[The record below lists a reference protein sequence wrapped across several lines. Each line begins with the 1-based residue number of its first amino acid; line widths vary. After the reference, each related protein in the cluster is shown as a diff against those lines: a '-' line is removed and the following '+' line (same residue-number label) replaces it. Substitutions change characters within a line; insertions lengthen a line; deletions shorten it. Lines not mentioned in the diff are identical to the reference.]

1 MAEFNSYL
9 LGKVTKS
16 VGNITLVYT
25 KRKNIAKAKVF
36 KRKDNPTPE
45 ILEQRTKM
53 KTLVQ
58 FGRRILPVVRKG
70 FAGVGRGTAFNAFVA
85 LNMDK
90 VSFGAGSVAT
100 IDYGRLLLAS
110 GLLVTP
116 RVTVGYDEES
126 GTYTFS
132 QTAQEPEEGFAS
144 LADKVYGVLLETA
157 LQRVRIV
164 ALNNRGVAGETEY
177 ALPEEWEASKV
188 EVYCFATSPNGR
200 MVSDSMHLTV

>member
-1 MAEFNSYL
+1 M
-9 LGKVTKS
+9 
-16 VGNITLVYT
+16 
-25 KRKNIAKAKVF
+25 F

-45 ILEQRTKM
+45 ILEQRAKM

-110 GLLVTP
+110 GL
-116 RVTVGYDEES
+116 
-126 GTYTFS
+126 
-132 QTAQEPEEGFAS
+132 
-144 LADKVYGVLLETA
+144 
-157 LQRVRIV
+157 QRVRIV

-188 EVYCFATSPNGR
+188 EAYCFATSPNGR

>member
-45 ILEQRTKM
+45 ILEQRAKM

-110 GLLVTP
+110 GL
-116 RVTVGYDEES
+116 
-126 GTYTFS
+126 
-132 QTAQEPEEGFAS
+132 
-144 LADKVYGVLLETA
+144 
-157 LQRVRIV
+157 QRVRIV

-188 EVYCFATSPNGR
+188 EAYCFATSPNGR
-200 MVSDSMHLTV
+200 MVSDSMYLTV

>member
-45 ILEQRTKM
+45 ILEQRAKM
-53 KTLVQ
+53 KALAQ

-100 IDYGRLLLAS
+100 IDYGRLLLVS
-110 GLLVTP
+110 GLLVMP

-132 QTAQEPEEGFAS
+132 QTAQEPEGRFCFS
-144 LADKVYGVLLETA
+144 DG
-157 LQRVRIV
+157 QSIRR
-164 ALNNRGVAGETEY
+164 VAGNGAAAGAY
-177 ALPEEWEASKV
+177 R
-188 EVYCFATSPNGR
+188 CFE
-200 MVSDSMHLTV
+200 

>member
-16 VGNITLVYT
+16 VGNITLIYT

-45 ILEQRTKM
+45 ILEQRAKM

-110 GLLVTP
+110 GL
-116 RVTVGYDEES
+116 
-126 GTYTFS
+126 
-132 QTAQEPEEGFAS
+132 
-144 LADKVYGVLLETA
+144 
-157 LQRVRIV
+157 QRVRIV

-188 EVYCFATSPNGR
+188 EAYCFATSHNGR

>member
-45 ILEQRTKM
+45 ILEQRAKM

-110 GLLVTP
+110 GL
-116 RVTVGYDEES
+116 
-126 GTYTFS
+126 
-132 QTAQEPEEGFAS
+132 
-144 LADKVYGVLLETA
+144 
-157 LQRVRIV
+157 QRVRIV
-164 ALNNRGVAGETEY
+164 AFNNRGVAGETEY

-188 EVYCFATSPNGR
+188 EAYCFATSPNGR

>member
-36 KRKDNPTPE
+36 KRKDSPTPE
-45 ILEQRTKM
+45 ILEQRAKM

-110 GLLVTP
+110 GL
-116 RVTVGYDEES
+116 
-126 GTYTFS
+126 
-132 QTAQEPEEGFAS
+132 
-144 LADKVYGVLLETA
+144 
-157 LQRVRIV
+157 QRVRIV

-188 EVYCFATSPNGR
+188 EAYCFATSPNGR

>member
-45 ILEQRTKM
+45 ILEQRAKM

-110 GLLVTP
+110 GL
-116 RVTVGYDEES
+116 
-126 GTYTFS
+126 
-132 QTAQEPEEGFAS
+132 
-144 LADKVYGVLLETA
+144 
-157 LQRVRIV
+157 QRVRIV

-188 EVYCFATSPNGR
+188 EAYCFATSPNRSEERRVGKEC
-200 MVSDSMHLTV
+200 

>member
-45 ILEQRTKM
+45 ILEQRAKM

-110 GLLVTP
+110 GL
-116 RVTVGYDEES
+116 
-126 GTYTFS
+126 
-132 QTAQEPEEGFAS
+132 
-144 LADKVYGVLLETA
+144 
-157 LQRVRIV
+157 QRVRIV

-188 EVYCFATSPNGR
+188 EAYCFATSPNGR
-200 MVSDSMHLTV
+200 MVSDSIHLTV

>member
-45 ILEQRTKM
+45 ILEQRAKM

-110 GLLVTP
+110 GL
-116 RVTVGYDEES
+116 
-126 GTYTFS
+126 
-132 QTAQEPEEGFAS
+132 
-144 LADKVYGVLLETA
+144 
-157 LQRVRIV
+157 QRVRIV

-188 EVYCFATSPNGR
+188 EAYCFATSPNGR
-200 MVSDSMHLTV
+200 MVSDRMHLTV

>member
-45 ILEQRTKM
+45 ILEQRAKM
-53 KTLVQ
+53 KTLMQ

-110 GLLVTP
+110 GL
-116 RVTVGYDEES
+116 
-126 GTYTFS
+126 
-132 QTAQEPEEGFAS
+132 
-144 LADKVYGVLLETA
+144 
-157 LQRVRIV
+157 QRVRIV

-188 EVYCFATSPNGR
+188 EAYCFATSPNGR

>member
-16 VGNITLVYT
+16 VGNITLIYT

-45 ILEQRTKM
+45 ILEQRAKM

-110 GLLVTP
+110 GL
-116 RVTVGYDEES
+116 
-126 GTYTFS
+126 
-132 QTAQEPEEGFAS
+132 
-144 LADKVYGVLLETA
+144 
-157 LQRVRIV
+157 QRVRIV
-164 ALNNRGVAGETEY
+164 ALNNRGVAGRKRNMPY
-177 ALPEEWEASKV
+177 LKSGKHRKWRRIVLPL
-188 EVYCFATSPNGR
+188 P
-200 MVSDSMHLTV
+200 SMDGWCRTACI

>member
-45 ILEQRTKM
+45 ILEQRAKM

-85 LNMDK
+85 LNMDE
-90 VSFGAGSVAT
+90 VSYGAGSVAT

-110 GLLVTP
+110 G
-116 RVTVGYDEES
+116 
-126 GTYTFS
+126 
-132 QTAQEPEEGFAS
+132 
-144 LADKVYGVLLETA
+144 

-188 EVYCFATSPNGR
+188 EAYCFATSLNGR

>member
-45 ILEQRTKM
+45 ILEQRAKM

-100 IDYGRLLLAS
+100 IDYGRLVLAS
-110 GLLVTP
+110 G
-116 RVTVGYDEES
+116 
-126 GTYTFS
+126 
-132 QTAQEPEEGFAS
+132 
-144 LADKVYGVLLETA
+144 

-188 EVYCFATSPNGR
+188 EAYCFATSPNGR

>member
-45 ILEQRTKM
+45 ILEQRAKM

-70 FAGVGRGTAFNAFVA
+70 CAGVGRGTAFNAFVA

-110 GLLVTP
+110 GL
-116 RVTVGYDEES
+116 
-126 GTYTFS
+126 
-132 QTAQEPEEGFAS
+132 
-144 LADKVYGVLLETA
+144 
-157 LQRVRIV
+157 QRVRIV

-188 EVYCFATSPNGR
+188 EAYCFATSPNGR

>member
-1 MAEFNSYL
+1 MLILNLKIMAEFNSYL

-16 VGNITLVYT
+16 VGNITLIYT

-45 ILEQRTKM
+45 ILEQRAKM

-110 GLLVTP
+110 GL
-116 RVTVGYDEES
+116 
-126 GTYTFS
+126 
-132 QTAQEPEEGFAS
+132 
-144 LADKVYGVLLETA
+144 
-157 LQRVRIV
+157 QRVRIV

-188 EVYCFATSPNGR
+188 EAYCFATSPNGR

>member
-45 ILEQRTKM
+45 ILEQRAKM

-110 GLLVTP
+110 GL
-116 RVTVGYDEES
+116 
-126 GTYTFS
+126 
-132 QTAQEPEEGFAS
+132 
-144 LADKVYGVLLETA
+144 
-157 LQRVRIV
+157 QRVRIV

-188 EVYCFATSPNGR
+188 EAYCFATSPMDGWCR
-200 MVSDSMHLTV
+200 TACI

>member
-45 ILEQRTKM
+45 ILEQRAKI

-110 GLLVTP
+110 GL
-116 RVTVGYDEES
+116 
-126 GTYTFS
+126 
-132 QTAQEPEEGFAS
+132 
-144 LADKVYGVLLETA
+144 
-157 LQRVRIV
+157 QRVRIV

-188 EVYCFATSPNGR
+188 EAYCFATSPNGR

>member
-45 ILEQRTKM
+45 ILEQRAKM

-110 GLLVTP
+110 GL
-116 RVTVGYDEES
+116 
-126 GTYTFS
+126 
-132 QTAQEPEEGFAS
+132 
-144 LADKVYGVLLETA
+144 
-157 LQRVRIV
+157 QRVRIA

-188 EVYCFATSPNGR
+188 EAYCFATSPNGR

>member
-45 ILEQRTKM
+45 ILEQRAKM

-110 GLLVTP
+110 GL
-116 RVTVGYDEES
+116 
-126 GTYTFS
+126 
-132 QTAQEPEEGFAS
+132 
-144 LADKVYGVLLETA
+144 
-157 LQRVRIV
+157 QRVRIV

-177 ALPEEWEASKV
+177 ALPEEWDASKV
-188 EVYCFATSPNGR
+188 EAYCFATSPNGR

>member
-36 KRKDNPTPE
+36 
-45 ILEQRTKM
+45 KM

-110 GLLVTP
+110 GL
-116 RVTVGYDEES
+116 
-126 GTYTFS
+126 
-132 QTAQEPEEGFAS
+132 
-144 LADKVYGVLLETA
+144 
-157 LQRVRIV
+157 QRVRIV

-188 EVYCFATSPNGR
+188 EAYCFATSLNGR

>member
-45 ILEQRTKM
+45 ILEQRAKM

-110 GLLVTP
+110 GL
-116 RVTVGYDEES
+116 
-126 GTYTFS
+126 
-132 QTAQEPEEGFAS
+132 
-144 LADKVYGVLLETA
+144 
-157 LQRVRIV
+157 QRVRIV

-188 EVYCFATSPNGR
+188 EAYCFATSPNGR
-200 MVSDSMHLTV
+200 MVSDSMHLAV

>member
-45 ILEQRTKM
+45 ILEQRAKM

-100 IDYGRLLLAS
+100 IDYGRLLLTS
-110 GLLVTP
+110 G
-116 RVTVGYDEES
+116 
-126 GTYTFS
+126 
-132 QTAQEPEEGFAS
+132 
-144 LADKVYGVLLETA
+144 

-188 EVYCFATSPNGR
+188 EAYCFATSPNGR

>member
-9 LGKVTKS
+9 LGKISKS

-25 KRKNIAKAKVF
+25 NRKNIAKAKVF
-36 KRKDNPTPE
+36 KRKDHPTPE
-45 ILEQRTKM
+45 ILEQRAKM

-58 FGRRILPVVRKG
+58 FGRRVLPAVRKG

-90 VSFGAGSVAT
+90 VSLGADLKAT

-116 RVTVGYDEES
+116 RVTVGYDEELKS
-126 GTYTFS
+126 YTFT
-132 QTAQEPEEGFAS
+132 QMAQQAEEGFAS
-144 LADKVYGVLLETA
+144 LTDKVYGVLLETG
-157 LQRVRIV
+157 LLLLRIV

-177 ALPEEWEASKV
+177 ALPEEWDASRVEA
-188 EVYCFATSPNGR
+188 YCFATSPNGR
-200 MVSDSMHLTV
+200 MVSDSIHLTV

>member
-45 ILEQRTKM
+45 ILEQRAKM

-85 LNMDK
+85 LNIDK

-110 GLLVTP
+110 G
-116 RVTVGYDEES
+116 
-126 GTYTFS
+126 
-132 QTAQEPEEGFAS
+132 
-144 LADKVYGVLLETA
+144 

-188 EVYCFATSPNGR
+188 EAYCFATSPNGR

>member
-45 ILEQRTKM
+45 ILEQRAKM

-70 FAGVGRGTAFNAFVA
+70 FAGGGN
-85 LNMDK
+85 D
-90 VSFGAGSVAT
+90 
-100 IDYGRLLLAS
+100 RLRA
-110 GLLVTP
+110 
-116 RVTVGYDEES
+116 
-126 GTYTFS
+126 
-132 QTAQEPEEGFAS
+132 A
-144 LADKVYGVLLETA
+144 
-157 LQRVRIV
+157 
-164 ALNNRGVAGETEY
+164 VAGFRFAAGAY
-177 ALPEEWEASKV
+177 R
-188 EVYCFATSPNGR
+188 CFE
-200 MVSDSMHLTV
+200 

>member
-45 ILEQRTKM
+45 ILEHRAKM

-110 GLLVTP
+110 GL
-116 RVTVGYDEES
+116 
-126 GTYTFS
+126 
-132 QTAQEPEEGFAS
+132 
-144 LADKVYGVLLETA
+144 
-157 LQRVRIV
+157 QRVRIV

-188 EVYCFATSPNGR
+188 EAYCFATSPNGR

>member
-9 LGKVTKS
+9 LSKVTKS

-45 ILEQRTKM
+45 ILEQRAKM

-110 GLLVTP
+110 GL
-116 RVTVGYDEES
+116 
-126 GTYTFS
+126 
-132 QTAQEPEEGFAS
+132 
-144 LADKVYGVLLETA
+144 
-157 LQRVRIV
+157 QRVRIV

-188 EVYCFATSPNGR
+188 EAYCFATSPNGR

>member
-45 ILEQRTKM
+45 ILEQRAKM

-110 GLLVTP
+110 GL
-116 RVTVGYDEES
+116 
-126 GTYTFS
+126 
-132 QTAQEPEEGFAS
+132 
-144 LADKVYGVLLETA
+144 
-157 LQRVRIV
+157 QRVLIV
-164 ALNNRGVAGETEY
+164 ALNNRGVACETEY

-188 EVYCFATSPNGR
+188 EAYCFATSPNGR

>member
-45 ILEQRTKM
+45 ILEQRAKM

-110 GLLVTP
+110 GL
-116 RVTVGYDEES
+116 
-126 GTYTFS
+126 
-132 QTAQEPEEGFAS
+132 
-144 LADKVYGVLLETA
+144 
-157 LQRVRIV
+157 QRVRIV

-188 EVYCFATSPNGR
+188 EAYCFATSPNGR

>member
-45 ILEQRTKM
+45 ILEQRAKM

-58 FGRRILPVVRKG
+58 FGMRILPVVRKG

-110 GLLVTP
+110 GL
-116 RVTVGYDEES
+116 
-126 GTYTFS
+126 
-132 QTAQEPEEGFAS
+132 
-144 LADKVYGVLLETA
+144 
-157 LQRVRIV
+157 QRVRIV

-188 EVYCFATSPNGR
+188 EAYCFATSPNGR
-200 MVSDSMHLTV
+200 MVSDSMHLTRVLVGE

>member
-1 MAEFNSYL
+1 M

-16 VGNITLVYT
+16 VGTITLVYT

-45 ILEQRTKM
+45 ILEQRAKM

-110 GLLVTP
+110 GL
-116 RVTVGYDEES
+116 
-126 GTYTFS
+126 
-132 QTAQEPEEGFAS
+132 
-144 LADKVYGVLLETA
+144 
-157 LQRVRIV
+157 QRVRIV

-188 EVYCFATSPNGR
+188 EAYCFATSPNGR

>member
-45 ILEQRTKM
+45 ILEQRAKM

-110 GLLVTP
+110 GL
-116 RVTVGYDEES
+116 
-126 GTYTFS
+126 
-132 QTAQEPEEGFAS
+132 
-144 LADKVYGVLLETA
+144 
-157 LQRVRIV
+157 QRVRIV

-188 EVYCFATSPNGR
+188 EAYCFATSPNGR
-200 MVSDSMHLTV
+200 MVSDSMH

>member
-45 ILEQRTKM
+45 ILEQRAKM
-53 KTLVQ
+53 KTLAQ

-110 GLLVTP
+110 GL
-116 RVTVGYDEES
+116 
-126 GTYTFS
+126 
-132 QTAQEPEEGFAS
+132 
-144 LADKVYGVLLETA
+144 
-157 LQRVRIV
+157 QRVRIV

-188 EVYCFATSPNGR
+188 EAYCFATSPNGR

>member
-45 ILEQRTKM
+45 ILEQRAKM

-58 FGRRILPVVRKG
+58 FCRRILPVVRKG
-70 FAGVGRGTAFNAFVA
+70 FAGVGRSTAFNAFVA

-110 GLLVTP
+110 GL
-116 RVTVGYDEES
+116 
-126 GTYTFS
+126 
-132 QTAQEPEEGFAS
+132 
-144 LADKVYGVLLETA
+144 
-157 LQRVRIV
+157 QRVRIV

-188 EVYCFATSPNGR
+188 EAYCFATSPNGR

>member
-1 MAEFNSYL
+1 MAEFNSYFVC
-9 LGKVTKS
+9 KVTKS

-45 ILEQRTKM
+45 ILEQRAKM

-110 GLLVTP
+110 GL
-116 RVTVGYDEES
+116 
-126 GTYTFS
+126 
-132 QTAQEPEEGFAS
+132 
-144 LADKVYGVLLETA
+144 
-157 LQRVRIV
+157 QRVRIV

-188 EVYCFATSPNGR
+188 EAYCFATSPNGR